1 MHLGGQ
7 LPPEGEGELNSD
19 VAEPDSFSL
28 FQESEG
34 ATATDNTVTTTAT
47 TTAMGLSAV
56 DSTSSGGEL
65 KSTESSQTTECSTS
79 ASNSISL
86 SVGNDGGVSL
96 STAGSPRRSYSPD
109 PVPPSDLS
117 PDPNLNPTAHVLS
130 LGSVEPPV
138 LSASVP
144 PPPPPKSLSP
154 SPPALTASPE
164 CSTLDDP
171 HVENPTVVTPARNA
185 TPGPGSSVV
194 TKADSPLN
202 LLGDNDNELGN
213 HPSFLSMFPA
223 VSRSDLENLP
233 SMSSQSTEHRS
244 QPPPQSSASSPPY
257 PMPTSGTV
265 NQTSTLDV
273 DLERTC
279 SPKPNEE
286 SKVEAS
292 SCSTPKST
300 QMLSVSLDMDN
311 QAVPILDTVEKDSV
325 EPGQEDQEQ
334 THKQLRELRTESFL
348 SPSSVKDEAK
358 DPGKNTGP
366 KQEQAETLT
375 PVSIA
380 PTLPHPAARP
390 EKKTYCCSECGKEY
404 ASRSG
409 LKVRESCKRQFYQ
422 RFGHIIFFM

>member
-7 LPPEGEGELNSD
+7 LPPEGEGEMNSD

-34 ATATDNTVTTTAT
+34 ATAMETSAVTTA
-47 TTAMGLSAV
+47 AMGLSTV
-56 DSTSSGGEL
+56 DSASLGGEL
-65 KSTESSQTTECSTS
+65 KSTEPSQTTDCST
-79 ASNSISL
+79 

-96 STAGSPRRSYSPD
+96 STVDSPRRSYSPD

-117 PDPNLNPTAHVLS
+117 PDPSLNPTAHIPP
-130 LGSVEPPV
+130 LGSVEPPI

-144 PPPPPKSLSP
+144 PPPPPKPLSP
-154 SPPALTASPE
+154 TPPAVTASAE
-164 CSTLDDP
+164 CSTLDNP
-171 HVENPTVVTPARNA
+171 HVENPTVVTPARNT
-185 TPGPGSSVV
+185 TPGPSSSIV

-202 LLGDNDNELGN
+202 LLGDDDNELSN
-213 HPSFLSMFPA
+213 PPSFLSMFPA
-223 VSRSDLENLP
+223 VSGSDLELP
-233 SMSSQSTEHRS
+233 SMSSQSTEHRT

-257 PMPTSGTV
+257 PMPTSGSV
-265 NQTSTLDV
+265 NQTSALDM
-273 DLERTC
+273 DLERSC
-279 SPKPNEE
+279 SPEPNEE
-286 SKVEAS
+286 SKVEA

-300 QMLSVSLDMDN
+300 QMLSASLDMGSK
-311 QAVPILDTVEKDSV
+311 AVPILDTVDKDSV

-334 THKQLRELRTESFL
+334 AHKQLRELRTESFL
-348 SPSSVKDEAK
+348 SPPAVRDEAR

-375 PVSIA
+375 AISLA

-409 LKVRESCKRQFYQ
+409 LKVRESFN
-422 RFGHIIFFM
+422 